1 MKQMILAMVLLFST
15 LSATAQN
22 AKNDSIQQKFFNAKV
37 RELVYRLDITDEQKA
52 KFVSIYRRYNDEM
65 RSLWSSARMKKT
77 NQKPGEKKGDK
88 KEAQQQKPQPKVR
101 TSAEVAAAKKKMIE
115 LQQKAQNIEMKY
127 LDEFAKVLD
136 GRQLNRFF
144 DVEKKIQKK
153 LMERKMHP
161 KGKPGQHNGKAGK
174 HRPQTKQQQAQQAK
188 HKSLQGKR
196 HNKSN

>member
-1 MKQMILAMVLLFST
+1 MILAMVLLFST

-22 AKNDSIQQKFFNAKV
+22 AKSDSIQQKFFNAKV

-65 RSLWSSARMKKT
+65 RSLWSSARMKK
-77 NQKPGEKKGDK
+77 NGKAGQKPGEKK
-88 KEAQQQKPQPKVR
+88 EAQQLKPQLKAR

-115 LQQKAQNIEMKY
+115 LQQKAQDIEMKY

-136 GRQLNRFF
+136 GSQLNRFF

-153 LMERKMHP
+153 LMERKMHL
-161 KGKPGQHNGKAGK
+161 KGKSGQHNGKAGK
-174 HRPQTKQQQAQQAK
+174 HRPQAKQQQAQQAK

-196 HNKSN
+196 HSKSN